1 MVGPGAVFC
10 CLGVLSGAGALGLAS
25 YGAHGAQFLDAYGK
39 EFFDKSNKHHFLHS
53 LALLAVTL
61 CRKPGG
67 DPSFQNLASVGAS
80 LLLLGWLALAL

>member
-1 MVGPGAVFC
+1 MVGPGLFSAAWV
-10 CLGVLSGAGALGLAS
+10 SS
-25 YGAHGAQFLDAYGK
+25 QFLDAYGK
-39 EFFDKSNKHHFLHS
+39 ELFDKSNKYHFLHS

-67 DPSFQNLASVGAS
+67 DPSFQNLAPGGGS